1 MTTPQQI
8 IAAQVSPEVPI
19 NENNAA
25 LGQAFVWA
33 RDVTADSGLAAGFAG
48 GRFAEQDV
56 AADTLTCTDDDT
68 NYVVV
73 NRSTL
78 AASVA
83 TTTTNW
89 DDTTT
94 YGRVAS
100 VVFASGVLT
109 AWNDE
114 RYSPGGIF
122 DSASAILGSVT
133 AADVSVVDVGT
144 YWVGTDVEAVL
155 QEAGAAIAVLSATT
169 DADTDEVYTSDTGS
183 TADSDPGNG
192 LFKWNNA
199 TQASAT
205 ELYFDNQTAAGVSLT
220 TYFASLP
227 QVGYIHLVQNDDA
240 TKWQLWKWGAVPTAG
255 SGYYKFTSLTL
266 MASGGSIADN
276 KAVSI
281 SFQGRTE
288 GPVTTSGLT
297 MATAKLLGRTTASTG
312 AIEELAIGTGV
323 ATFLATPSS
332 ANLAAAV
339 TDETGSGAL
348 VFANSPTLVT
358 PALGTPASGTLTNC
372 TGLPVAGGGTG
383 AATLTNHGV
392 LLGQGTS
399 AVAATAAGTSG
410 QRLRSNGA
418 SADPTWEGPYVETV
432 TYGATTTVTLTGK
445 PDGAV
450 FRVTLTGNAT
460 IELSGG
466 TDGQKFI
473 LELIQDGTGSRLV
486 TLSGTYFRFGTDIT
500 AFTATTTA
508 SKTDRV
514 GCIYNTAATK
524 ADVIATA
531 KGY

>member
-1 MTTPQQI
+1 MTPQQI
-8 IAAQVSPEVPI
+8 STPPAAESEVQV
-19 NENNAA
+19 NENMAA
-25 LGQAFVWA
+25 LGQAFVWSH
-33 RDVTADSGLAAGFAG
+33 DVTADTGLTVGLAG
-48 GRFAEQDV
+48 GNFDETTV
-56 AADTLTCTDDDT
+56 ADDTLACADDDV
-68 NYVVV
+68 NYIVVD
-73 NRSTL
+73 RSSL
-78 AASVA
+78 VASVDTA
-83 TTTTNW
+83 TTDW
-89 DDTTT
+89 DDITNF
-94 YGRVAS
+94 GRVAR
-100 VVFASGVLT
+100 VTFASGLLT
-109 AWNDE
+109 AWADE

-122 DSASAILGSVT
+122 DSAAAVLGSIA
-133 AADVSVVDVGT
+133 AADVSITDVGT
-144 YWVGTDVEAVL
+144 YYTGTDVEAAL
-155 QEAGAAIAVLSATT
+155 QEIGAELATLSATT

-205 ELYFDNQTAAGVSLT
+205 ELYVDNQTAAGVSLT

-227 QVGYIHLVQNDDA
+227 QVGYIHLAQNDDA